1 MEMLAELTNIV
12 TLFYLMFLALGI
24 IKLRTMKE
32 PQAGEFKVPL
42 VPVLPLI
49 SIVVCA
55 ALMFQLSLAAW
66 QVFGI
71 AVVIGLAIYFFY
83 GRHHSIVRFE
93 TKNKMNEK
101 EEYLSNRQVFLSFL
115 SGILHFQENRQEI

>member
-1 MEMLAELTNIV
+1 MLAELTNIV

-24 IKLRTMKE
+24 IKLRTMKGE

-55 ALMFQLSLAAW
+55 ALMFQLSLATLASIW
-66 QVFGI
+66 HSRSDWFG
-71 AVVIGLAIYFFY
+71 
-83 GRHHSIVRFE
+83 
-93 TKNKMNEK
+93 
-101 EEYLSNRQVFLSFL
+101 YLFLL
-115 SGILHFQENRQEI
+115 WTTP

>member
-24 IKLRTMKE
+24 IKLRTMKGE

-55 ALMFQLSLAAW
+55 ALMFQLSLATW
-66 QVFGI
+66 QVFGV

-93 TKNKMNEK
+93 TKE
-101 EEYLSNRQVFLSFL
+101 
-115 SGILHFQENRQEI
+115 

>member
-1 MEMLAELTNIV
+1 MSKIDEKRHTPKNATYVAGFLAMVFAGIVPMEMLAELTNIV

-24 IKLRTMKE
+24 IKLRTMKGE

-49 SIVVCA
+49 SI
-55 ALMFQLSLAAW
+55 
-66 QVFGI
+66 GI

-93 TKNKMNEK
+93 TKE
-101 EEYLSNRQVFLSFL
+101 
-115 SGILHFQENRQEI
+115 

>member
-24 IKLRTMKE
+24 IKLRTMKGE

-55 ALMFQLSLAAW
+55 ALMFQLSLATW
-66 QVFGI
+66 QVFGV
-71 AVVIGLAIYFFY
+71 AVVIGLAIYFFMDVT
-83 GRHHSIVRFE
+83 IVSFVSRQ
-93 TKNKMNEK
+93 KNKMNEK
-101 EEYLSNRQVFLSFL
+101 R
-115 SGILHFQENRQEI
+115 GILVK